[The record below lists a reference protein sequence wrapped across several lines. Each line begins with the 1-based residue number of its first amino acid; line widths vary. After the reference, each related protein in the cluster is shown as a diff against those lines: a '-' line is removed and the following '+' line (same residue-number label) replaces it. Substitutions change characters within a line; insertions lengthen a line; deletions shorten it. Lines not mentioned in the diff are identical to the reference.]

1 MIGLFEASVTALFLF
16 GVPGLLVWAEPR
28 SSLIA
33 SISPVVLSYAAGIA
47 VALWPGLTV
56 DAGLAGAIIAGTVLL
71 AIPLLLFPSDLR
83 RWLRLARSTV
93 ASFLLAV
100 LAVCI
105 SATAAYLLLGA
116 RLPAAAD
123 VSGMLTGLYTGGTP
137 NMNAV
142 AMARGVDENTFILV
156 NAADVILG
164 SVYLLFLMTLARP
177 LLARVFPPFVPVA
190 DEPGADTAPAPAP
203 GAWRGGVLAVLLSL
217 SLGALAAGA
226 SVLILGTLSDA
237 FIILAITTLAIACT
251 ASARVRALP
260 HSYEIGQ
267 YLLLVFCITIGTQAD
282 LGKMLEAGSFLL
294 LYASCVLLGAVTL
307 HLLGAWLLRVDVD
320 TTIITSTAA
329 IYGPP
334 FVGPI
339 AKVLGNRAVVVSGM
353 TAGVFG
359 LAIGNYLG
367 DLIATL
373 LGRL

>member
-1 MIGLFEASVTALFLF
+1 MVAAVTLAFLF
-16 GVPGLLVWAEPR
+16 GIPALLVWAEPR
-28 SSLIA
+28 YKLIA
-33 SISPVVLSYAAGIA
+33 TISPVVLSYAAGIL
-47 VALWPGLTV
+47 VALLPGLQV
-56 DAGLAGAIIAGTVLL
+56 DVGLAGGVIAGTVLL

-93 ASFLLAV
+93 LSFLLAV
-100 LAVCI
+100 LAVCV
-105 SATAAYLLLGA
+105 SATAVYLLLGE
-116 RLPAAAD
+116 RLPQAAN

-177 LLARVFPPFVPVA
+177 LLARLLPAFVPA
-190 DEPGADTAPAPAP
+190 DNAVNTDARVMQAPKQWQRAP
-203 GAWRGGVLAVLLSL
+203 LAVLLSL

-226 SVLILGTLSDA
+226 SFVLLGKLSDA
-237 FIILAITTLAIACT
+237 FIILGITTLAIACT
-251 ASARVRALP
+251 ASAKVRALP
-260 HSYEIGQ
+260 YSYDIGQ
-267 YLLLVFCITIGTQAD
+267 YLLLVFCVAIGTQAD

-294 LYASCVLLGAVTL
+294 LYATCVLVGAVLL

-320 TTIITSTAA
+320 TAIITSTAA

-339 AKVLGNRAVVVSGM
+339 AKVLGNREVVVSGM

-367 DLIATL
+367 YLIASAL
-373 LGRL
+373 AAL

>member
-1 MIGLFEASVTALFLF
+1 MVAAATLIFLF
-16 GVPGLLVWAEPR
+16 GVPALLVWAEPR
-28 SSLIA
+28 YKLIA
-33 SISPVVLSYAAGIA
+33 TVSPVVLSYAAGIG
-47 VALWPGLTV
+47 VALLPHLNV
-56 DAGLAGAIIAGTVLL
+56 NANLAGGVIAGTVLV

-93 ASFLLAV
+93 LSFLLAV
-100 LAVCI
+100 LAVCF
-105 SATAAYLLLGA
+105 SATAVYLLMGEQ
-116 RLPAAAD
+116 LPQAAN

-142 AMARGVDENTFILV
+142 AIARGVDENTFILV

-177 LLARVFPPFVPVA
+177 LLSRAFPAFVPA
-190 DEPGADTAPAPAP
+190 NQPSDATAEAVPANNRWQRAP
-203 GAWRGGVLAVLLSL
+203 LAVLLSL
-217 SLGALAAGA
+217 SLGGLAAGA
-226 SVLILGTLSDA
+226 SVILLGKLSDA

-251 ASARVRALP
+251 SSARVRGLP
-260 HSYEIGQ
+260 YSYDIGQ
-267 YLLLVFCITIGTQAD
+267 YLLLVFCVAIGSQAD

-294 LYASCVLLGAVTL
+294 LYATCVLVGAVLL
-307 HLLGAWLLRVDVD
+307 HLLGAWLLRIDVD

-339 AKVLGNRAVVVSGM
+339 AKVLGNREIVVSGM

-367 DLIATL
+367 YLIASAL
-373 LGRL
+373 AAV